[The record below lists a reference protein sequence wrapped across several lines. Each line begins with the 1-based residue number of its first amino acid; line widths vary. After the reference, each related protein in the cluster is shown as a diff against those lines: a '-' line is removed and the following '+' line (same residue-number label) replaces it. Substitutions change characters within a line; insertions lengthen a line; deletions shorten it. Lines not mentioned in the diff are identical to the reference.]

1 MASRRFDETVLPAS
15 RLRSTTRAMR
25 FLAPL
30 RDGDAQTS
38 LLAIVRNAWYS
49 RVARL
54 LLQQDAV
61 ARVRNALDELP
72 IDFAR

>member
-1 MASRRFDETVLPAS
+1 
-15 RLRSTTRAMR
+15 MR
-25 FLAPL
+25 FFAPL
-30 RDGDAQTS
+30 RDGDARAS